1 MFYDAEDDAFVA
13 VGTLDVRWP
22 ERPLAA
28 GEDIGIE
35 GLEGRH
41 AEGAALFFI
50 DDRPVED
57 DFIAFRLEIAMRF
70 DDD

>member
-1 MFYDAEDDAFVA
+1 MRKTTPSSQSGHWMSDGQSAP
-13 VGTLDVRWP
+13 W
-22 ERPLAA
+22 RPAK
-28 GEDIGIE
+28 IE

-57 DFIAFRLEIAMRF
+57 DFIAFLIEIAMRF